1 MAFFLFQKLYI
12 YVNQQISM
20 NKLKFYFNILKQTI
34 VEFGDDR
41 IMKMSASLTYY
52 TIFSLSPLILII
64 ISSASLFYKK
74 DAIENR
80 LFYELKNVV
89 GPDVALSIQN
99 FVANSTLS
107 GDSSVALYIGIGVLL
122 FGSTTMFTDM
132 QDSLNLIWRV
142 EAVPKRAWLK
152 QIINRVLSFSVILG
166 LGLIL
171 MTTVILNSV
180 LVGFGEEIFSTL
192 QLDTKLTSATV
203 ILINNALSVLL
214 SILIFYILFKVLPDA
229 KIKTRPAL
237 IGALFTAV
245 LFFIAKYLIGIYIS
259 NTRYTTIFG
268 SAGSLVILLLWIY
281 YVATIIYLGAKFTKV
296 YAEHMGYPIIP
307 TKNAKLRQV
316 TFVQNENPNKFL
328 NDEV

>member
-1 MAFFLFQKLYI
+1 
-12 YVNQQISM
+12 M

-64 ISSASLFYKK
+64 ISSASMFYKK

-80 LFYELKNVV
+80 LYYELKNVV
-89 GPDVALSIQN
+89 GPDVALAIQN

-107 GDSSVALYIGIGVLL
+107 GDSSFALYIGIGVLI

-142 EAVPKRAWLK
+142 EAVPKRAWIK
-152 QIINRVLSFSVILG
+152 FIINRGISFLIILALG
-166 LGLIL
+166 LVL
-171 MTTVILNSV
+171 MSTVILNSV
-180 LVGFGEEIFSTL
+180 LVSFGEDIFQALHFDSRF
-192 QLDTKLTSATV
+192 SAATF
-203 ILINNALSVLL
+203 ILINNALSISI

-237 IGALFTAV
+237 IGALFTAI
-245 LFFIAKYLIGIYIS
+245 LFFVAKYLIGIYIS

-268 SAGSLVILLLWIY
+268 SAGSLVILLLWVY
-281 YVATIIYLGAKFTKV
+281 YVATIVYLGAKFTKV
-296 YAEHMGYPIIP
+296 YAEHKGYPIIP
-307 TKNAKLRQV
+307 TKNAKLRHV
-316 TFVQNENPNKFL
+316 SFVDKLTHSFPDDFDNSL
-328 NDEV
+328 G

>member
-1 MAFFLFQKLYI
+1 ME
-12 YVNQQISM
+12 
-20 NKLKFYFNILKQTI
+20 KLKFYFQILKQTI
-34 VEFGDDR
+34 TEFGDDR

-64 ISSASLFYKK
+64 ISSASLFFKK

-80 LFYELKNVV
+80 LYYELKNVV
-89 GPDVALSIQN
+89 GPDVALAIQN

-107 GDSSVALYIGIGVLL
+107 GDSSLALYIGIGVLI

-142 EAVPKRAWLK
+142 EAVPKRAWIK
-152 QIINRVLSFSVILG
+152 FIINRGLSFLIILALG
-166 LGLIL
+166 LLL
-171 MTTVILNSV
+171 MSTVVLNSV

-192 QLDTKLTSATV
+192 QLDTRFTAATF
-203 ILINNALSVLL
+203 ILLNNLL
-214 SILIFYILFKVLPDA
+214 SILISLIIFYILFKVLPDA
-229 KIKTRPAL
+229 KIKSKPAL
-237 IGALFTAV
+237 AGALFTAV

-259 NTRYTTIFG
+259 NSKYSTIFG

-296 YAEHMGYPIIP
+296 YAEHKGDPIIP
-307 TKNAKLRQV
+307 TKNAKLRRI
-316 TFVQNENPNKFL
+316 TFVQNDHTDITY
-328 NDEV
+328 NDKV